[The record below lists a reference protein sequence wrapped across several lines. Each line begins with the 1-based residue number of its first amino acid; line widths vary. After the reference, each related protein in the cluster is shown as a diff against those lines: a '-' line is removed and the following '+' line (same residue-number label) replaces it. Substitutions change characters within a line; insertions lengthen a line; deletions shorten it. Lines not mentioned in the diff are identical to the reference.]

1 MKKFV
6 GLFLN
11 CVAVCLCSAIGIGL
25 GMYWMRTTQQNPIAA
40 PVPAI
45 QQVTSTGTSQVYPA
59 PAPNLINVPTTPAPQ
74 ASPIPTT
81 VVPQQHLLR
90 HVAAESNQDKAN
102 PDEVTLSL
110 IIDNQTVGTLNP
122 DNPTAAGVQSPA
134 GKEFY
139 LTPEDMKNIHLRLSL
154 GKNSQGKSI
163 NSLEIDGIA
172 SPLQPV
178 STNHDANNNLVLAS
192 YTLPPQTFIDQKREL
207 VASLKFTG
215 SPTPD
220 ASFTIKLNN
229 APIIESV
236 QFTSPTSGASVPV
249 TVTEGSDFYL
259 PGPIATLTT
268 KVTGKVI
275 ECTLAL
281 YRKSGTSEELIG
293 SATKSENVSEIT
305 PNFSIDRTGDYI
317 LKLIEKDKS
326 QPYKTFEFQI
336 KNVIQNQPT
345 YPEIGIVTDTNTGTS
360 NPVSIDYSTPNANV
374 NGTPCY
380 LLRGSGLTI
389 HISKDANRTAVLEY
403 QKLDAIP
410 ATANEFQTNIQATNT
425 VVSTTAETYEL
436 SGLEHGIY
444 QFRFKD
450 SWVSEPGKG
459 QSKTITVIVPRPPAI
474 NPLKPVLTSYKNQ
487 KYSEPKTDF
496 QNTLKIFE
504 GYLVLSGTNANPDR
518 SLKFMLF
525 NESGGKLLPAAPQQL
540 NVEYEPGQNGAW
552 QATLKINKDGSIVDE
567 TLYLLRQEG
576 EHFSFSNPIKI
587 HLEEST
593 LSANS
598 GSIQLSDFQT
608 GSTAASLAELKNTPP
623 FYLNTNSPIIQN
635 KTGGIQNL
643 QYVVFSRGSNS
654 PIGYGD
660 FEDMKTAKFL
670 APLPNGQHKLYIKFA
685 QGDQLSS
692 SQSDT
697 FTLNIQ
703 KGGLEV
709 VDVQPPNF
717 GTAAGVEK
725 LKIKFSPKNPLATE
739 NKSFTNADLK
749 DIYHLVP
756 SKGTGNFLSGTEV
769 TIKEGAYQAYDNSM
783 ILTVE
788 NIPADIYQLV
798 ITGSKLTDIFGNML
812 EGNNGEAGTNFV
824 RVLNK
829 PGSDSESASGTSVP
843 AMPTTDFVEYHEYEK
858 RDLPADGFNPSDKVV
873 TRVARLY
880 YYRDAHRV
888 AQILNSEVQSLNHK
902 GYQDAQLQADQ
913 ARESYETAVTNRR
926 LQEEKAI
933 RASKELRKKENEYRN
948 QQQILSGLVRE
959 RANPN
964 IDDATKKQL
973 ESAITDAQGVMSDLR
988 GDISSLSTEMNTED
1002 DELKKLSLK
1011 EDQLSAALF
1020 RSELRAEK
1028 TDLYT
1033 IGNGDP
1039 ESYDAVRQV
1048 TIKVIGE
1055 GLIHL
1060 RGPIKGVNIIRTMIN
1075 QIDAPVGQVRI
1086 AMHTIQVNGEDAKRM
1101 ENVADRIQKS
1111 IDQSR
1116 FLTVQ
1121 SAQMLRKAIVAV
1133 ASEVAI
1139 STCQDGFAMTQEQR
1153 DEKYLYAFFGCDFI
1167 QALEDMD
1174 SEFLQSG
1181 NKLLSIH
1188 SMDTTSLSSAL
1199 FVLALAKNDIR
1210 QQILARFYASIEAD
1224 LPNAECQFLYQG
1236 GITKAN
1242 KHPHKM
1248 NLLAPYANFQSFRG
1262 FFDHEVIGTDTMTPI
1277 QREFVRLA
1285 QIFKARL
1292 ITERELNLHVMERA
1306 MIEQR
1311 VGNYMEEL
1319 EAAKKKE
1326 DLEEQALESVQK
1338 SVQNSQIKVIQTTA
1352 RLQGRVTQI
1361 SNEYAAVTGRFDSF
1375 QKVFEDVV
1383 NDVLGTIAR
1392 NKSIDINTLSPEQKT
1407 DLLKTLFPVDPEP
1420 NQNEFSPFDQRLF
1433 VALKYFYGKENN
1445 NQTLSPLLNDYSMQP
1460 EMSTNRQPTQDMLQ
1474 KSLKEVREKLDTTN
1488 KDRTADKEFEKF
1500 RKQLLRQLGKFTYGN
1515 QEFSFKFE
1523 RDPNPKNSKVNLII
1537 DGEPDFNDLDK
1548 ITKAYVNDAKTAIS
1562 KLRWYNQTKPM
1573 QLKLEQAEH
1582 YLREINSNDK
1592 DSMRDIHRIASAY
1605 YLIKDVSEHTAA
1617 TAREIVVD
1625 LQDVSQD
1632 LGKAGTDSAGIQSAY
1647 TEWRKVN
1654 TRVFKYLKS
1663 GNPIYE
1669 EATELFQLV
1678 DKSFNDLFEA
1688 GLKLKFAEQNA
1699 KNSRLSLDHKKF
1711 LDMQVDQTEDK
1722 FIELVE
1728 GTRAHTANI
1737 DNYLKRI
1744 ATALEDDF
1752 NTQFYYPAFKEARD
1766 ASRYWNVSFG
1776 SMETSS
1782 ILTNNRS
1789 LGKVAP
1795 KATIEFD
1802 LPKRQLAI
1810 IEGMNIAEA
1819 AFKEYGA
1826 LVNDPTFLAI
1836 TSMNGGEN
1844 VQGGYTIQPD
1854 SLDKQVL
1861 GQPGLQGQRFG
1872 SAFENLIPD
1881 PAVFKFET
1889 GTGFTVR
1896 PVIQPDGQA
1905 VVFDLNYLY
1914 RTNVREPVRADE
1926 KHLGRIKEHFIDT
1939 DVQLGNY
1946 ELREISRFVIAL
1958 KASRTANGVPLL
1970 SDVPG
1975 VGVLFRPTPSAESSL
1990 QQSQIMSQTVIYPT
2004 LFDLMGLRWA
2014 PAVADVGPLEL
2025 SNREFISKGRDRFL
2039 QNRVYDYAGSQV
2051 DQFLQIEE
2059 PERRSDLYRSQET
2072 IPDVHPNGYMG
2083 PGLNLKRSH
2092 LQENYHPEQQ
2102 NPEERFVP
2110 RSNSNGFEDRD
2121 RAVPVIPSAPGL
2133 PSLPPIP
2140 SNAPLESS
2148 ALPIQD
2154 QSVQPASWTATSTSP
2169 KRDEATFENFQTEFQ
2184 ISSPRRV
2191 TRKSETSTQPGFVRP
2206 DGLTPRKPI
2215 QPAAPPASAK
2225 QPSIYKR
2232 SVSRLKSIFKN

>member
-1 MKKFV
+1 
-6 GLFLN
+6 
-11 CVAVCLCSAIGIGL
+11 
-25 GMYWMRTTQQNPIAA
+25 MYWMQNTQQNNS
-40 PVPAI
+40 PVPVI
-45 QQVTSTGTSQVYPA
+45 QQVQATGTDQFPQ
-59 PAPNLINVPTTPAPQ
+59 APNLISVSPAQ
-74 ASPIPTT
+74 MKQVTPIPTT
-81 VVPQQHLLR
+81 VAPRNQRVQQ
-90 HVAAESNQDKAN
+90 VAVQSNDAVADK
-102 PDEVTLSL
+102 
-110 IIDNQTVGTLNP
+110 NQTIITLKVGDTEIGKLNP
-122 DNPTAAGVQSPA
+122 DKPAGTQVPA

-139 LTPEDMKNIHLRLSL
+139 LTADELTKIEFTAKRPDNTSNITNITVNTTPVS
-154 GKNSQGKSI
+154 SI
-163 NSLEIDGIA
+163 NASAMSVTWKPTTALSFSNGPVALSIVLKIA
-172 SPLQPV
+172 
-178 STNHDANNNLVLAS
+178 NLPAGTQVAD
-192 YTLPPQTFIDQKREL
+192 QTFT
-207 VASLKFTG
+207 F
-215 SPTPD
+215 
-220 ASFTIKLNN
+220 KLNN
-229 APIIESV
+229 YPILESV
-236 QFTSPTSGASVPV
+236 KVTSPTSGSPISI
-249 TVTEGSDFYL
+249 TDGGEYFL
-259 PGPIATLTT
+259 PGPTANLEAKI
-268 KVTGKVI
+268 TGEQI
-275 ECTLAL
+275 DCTLAL
-281 YRKSGTSEELIG
+281 FRKSGTTDQLINNQINKKP
-293 SATKSENVSEIT
+293 AEFVTAVRFLIT
-305 PNFSIDRTGDYI
+305 QTGDYI
-317 LKLIEKDKS
+317 LKLSQTGKP
-326 QPYKTFEFQI
+326 QPYKTFEFKI
-336 KNVIQNQPT
+336 KNVIQDQPN
-345 YPEIGIVTDTNTGTS
+345 YPKIESVTDVGVSPSLPILYTAPNS
-360 NPVSIDYSTPNANV
+360 NA

-380 LLRGSGLTI
+380 LLRSSNLILNITK
-389 HISKDANRTAVLEY
+389 SKDRTAVFES
-403 QKLDAIP
+403 QKIDSIP
-410 ATANEFQTNIQATNT
+410 AIANQFGSKIKAVKAE
-425 VVSTTAETYEL
+425 VSPTAETYTL

-459 QSKTITVIVPRPPAI
+459 QSKTITVIIPRPAGF
-474 NPLKPVLTSYKNQ
+474 NPLIPEIASYKNQ
-487 KYSEPKTDF
+487 KYSDPQTF
-496 QNTLKIFE
+496 SNSKIDLYN
-504 GYLVLSGTNANPDR
+504 GYLELAGTKASPDR
-518 SLKFMLF
+518 ALKFLLF
-525 NESGGKLLPAAPQQL
+525 NEDSGKLLPAAPQQL
-540 NVEYEPGQNGAW
+540 NVTYQPGQNGAW
-552 QATLKINKDGSIVDE
+552 QATLNISAIINKTPT

-576 EHFSFSNPIKI
+576 DQFAFSNPVTIK
-587 HLEEST
+587 LNA
-593 LSANS
+593 LS
-598 GSIQLSDFQT
+598 LMSDFQVQLSAIEIKPAEGT
-608 GSTAASLAELKNTPP
+608 SPDLTKIVNLNTDTPNIVTNDSNVTNTQIILYSTA
-623 FYLNTNSPIIQN
+623 
-635 KTGGIQNL
+635 
-643 QYVVFSRGSNS
+643 SNS
-654 PIGYGD
+654 PLGYGE
-660 FEDMKTAKFL
+660 FVNQKTVKLLKPFSNGKHQLYFKASQGEYI
-670 APLPNGQHKLYIKFA
+670 APNR
-685 QGDQLSS
+685 SE
-692 SQSDT
+692 T

-717 GTAAGVEK
+717 GTAPGVDK
-725 LKIKFSPKNPLATE
+725 LKIKFSPKNPL
-739 NKSFTNADLK
+739 KYIADKIIDDPKLK
-749 DIYHLVP
+749 KTFHLTR
-756 SKGTGNFLSGTEV
+756 SKGTGNFLSGETV
-769 TIKEGAYQAYDNSM
+769 TITEGVYQSYDNAV

-798 ITGSKLTDIFGNML
+798 ITGNELEDIFGNKL
-812 EGNNGEAGTNFV
+812 EGNDKQPGTNFV

-829 PGSDSESASGTSVP
+829 PGGDSASASRSASPAVPTSK
-843 AMPTTDFVEYHEYEK
+843 FIEYHEYEK

-902 GYQDAQLQADQ
+902 GYQEAQLQADQ
-913 ARESYETAVTNRR
+913 ARESYEAAVLNRR

-933 RASKELRKKENEYRN
+933 RASKELRQKENEYRN

-959 RANPN
+959 RANPD
-964 IDDATKKQL
+964 IDDTTKNQL
-973 ESAITDAQGVMSDLR
+973 ESAIDDAQRVMNDLR
-988 GDISSLSTEMNTED
+988 GDISTLSSEMNTED
-1002 DELKKLSLK
+1002 DELKKLDLK

-1075 QIDAPVGQVRI
+1075 QIDSPVGQVRI

-1153 DEKYLYAFFGCDFI
+1153 DEKYLYAFFGRDFI
-1167 QALEDMD
+1167 QALEEMD

-1210 QQILARFYASIEAD
+1210 QQILARFYASVETE

-1236 GITKAN
+1236 GPTKAN

-1262 FFDHEVIGTDTMTPI
+1262 FFDHEVIGTDTMTPL

-1292 ITERELNLHVMERA
+1292 TTERELNLHVMERA

-1311 VGNYMEEL
+1311 VGNYLEEL
-1319 EAAKKKE
+1319 KAAKEKE
-1326 DLEEQALESVQK
+1326 DLEEQALAEVQK
-1338 SVQNSQIKVIQTTA
+1338 SVQNSQIKVIQTTT
-1352 RLQGRVTQI
+1352 RLQARIAEI
-1361 SNEYAAVTGRFDSF
+1361 SNENAAVSADFESF
-1375 QKVFEDVV
+1375 QEIFENVV
-1383 NDVLGTIAR
+1383 NNLLQAASGDS
-1392 NKSIDINTLSPEQKT
+1392 SIDIRNLPTSKKFA
-1407 DLLKTLFPVDPEP
+1407 LLQTLFPVKQETGSTKWRTLEDRIYEVLNEYFSNSMKNVVGIKSSQSVKSQEGTEP
-1420 NQNEFSPFDQRLF
+1420 YKSFISNLKQSRGEF
-1433 VALKYFYGKENN
+1433 KYGGKTFQFNFSEKTGDEKRRMKKKDESNYKFG
-1445 NQTLSPLLNDYSMQP
+1445 LSNPAEYAELD
-1460 EMSTNRQPTQDMLQ
+1460 RITQAYIQ
-1474 KSLKEVREKLDTTN
+1474 KSREVINKL
-1488 KDRTADKEFEKF
+1488 E
-1500 RKQLLRQLGKFTYGN
+1500 
-1515 QEFSFKFE
+1515 
-1523 RDPNPKNSKVNLII
+1523 
-1537 DGEPDFNDLDK
+1537 
-1548 ITKAYVNDAKTAIS
+1548 
-1562 KLRWYNQTKPM
+1562 WYNQSPAM
-1573 QLKLEQAEH
+1573 QAKLDQAKK
-1582 YLREINSNDK
+1582 YQREIDYEER
-1592 DSMRDIHRIASAY
+1592 DSFRDIHRIATSY
-1605 YLIKDVSEHTAA
+1605 YLIKEVSQHTAY
-1617 TAREIVVD
+1617 TSRQIVENVQEVNE
-1625 LQDVSQD
+1625 L
-1632 LGKAGTDSAGIQSAY
+1632 LGKAGTNSAGIQEAY
-1647 TEWRKVN
+1647 SKWRVVSSKV
-1654 TRVFKYLKS
+1654 FSYLKS
-1663 GNPIYE
+1663 GNKQYE
-1669 EATELFQLV
+1669 EAAELFQVV
-1678 DKSFNDLFEA
+1678 DKSFNELFEA

-1711 LDMQVDQTEDK
+1711 LDMQIDQTEDK

-1819 AFKEYGA
+1819 SFKEYGA

-1844 VQGGYTIQPD
+1844 VQGGYTIKPD
-1854 SLDKQVL
+1854 SLDKQIL
-1861 GQPGLQGQRFG
+1861 GQPGSQGQRFG

-1990 QQSQIMSQTVIYPT
+1990 QQSQIMSQAVIYPT

-2039 QNRVYDYAGSQV
+2039 KNRVYDYAGSQV
-2051 DQFLQIEE
+2051 DQFLQIKE

-2092 LQENYHPEQQ
+2092 LQENFQPEQQ
-2102 NPEERFVP
+2102 NPSERFVP
-2110 RSNSNGFEDRD
+2110 RSNPDGFRDTD
-2121 RAVPVIPSAPGL
+2121 RAVPVLPSGPGL
-2133 PSLPPIP
+2133 NSLPPIP
-2140 SNAPLESS
+2140 SIESNETS
-2148 ALPIQD
+2148 AIPVRD
-2154 QSVQPASWTATSTSP
+2154 NRVQPASWTATDLSP
-2169 KRDEATFENFQTEFQ
+2169 QREPTIVSPQQESR

-2191 TRKSETSTQPGFVRP
+2191 IKNTLNRSVPTLNIPERSATNQQIQQPKAVP
-2206 DGLTPRKPI
+2206 S
-2215 QPAAPPASAK
+2215 QPK
-2225 QPSIYKR
+2225 QTSIYKR
-2232 SVSRLKSIFKN
+2232 SVSRIKSLFRN

>member
-1 MKKFV
+1 MKKFL
-6 GLFLN
+6 GLLLN
-11 CVAVCLCSAIGIGL
+11 CMAVCLCSAIGIGA
-25 GMYWMRTTQQNPIAA
+25 GMYWIQTTQQHPATA
-40 PVPAI
+40 PTI
-45 QQVTSTGTSQVYPA
+45 QQVGSSHTRQLEQ
-59 PAPNLINVPTTPAPQ
+59 APNLIRVPAAPASQ
-74 ASPIPTT
+74 ASPIPTS
-81 VVPQQHLLR
+81 VAPQTRVLQQ
-90 HVAAESNQDKAN
+90 VAAINSQPTVSPNETS
-102 PDEVTLSL
+102 VSL
-110 IIDNQTVGTLNP
+110 LVDNKTVGTINK
-122 DNPTAAGVQSPA
+122 DGTGGTAPI
-134 GKEFY
+134 FY
-139 LTPEDMKNIHLRLSL
+139 LTPEEL
-154 GKNSQGKSI
+154 KSI
-163 NSLEIDGIA
+163 SFLFTKGSDIGATDITQPAATGIQGSLVFA
-172 SPLQPV
+172 TSSANPV
-178 STNHDANNNLVLAS
+178 TATYSI
-192 YTLPPQTFIDQKREL
+192 PPQTFVNGDLTI
-207 VASLKFTG
+207 VVSL
-215 SPTPD
+215 
-220 ASFTIKLNN
+220 
-229 APIIESV
+229 
-236 QFTSPTSGASVPV
+236 PTSSTAS
-249 TVTEGSDFYL
+249 D
-259 PGPIATLTT
+259 
-268 KVTGKVI
+268 
-275 ECTLAL
+275 
-281 YRKSGTSEELIG
+281 
-293 SATKSENVSEIT
+293 
-305 PNFSIDRTGDYI
+305 
-317 LKLIEKDKS
+317 
-326 QPYKTFEFQI
+326 TFTFQI
-336 KNVIQNQPT
+336 KNYPIIKSVEVKSPKTSSTVTSITDGGEYFLPGPTANLSVLISGTQIDCKLELFRKTGTTEESLLSVNKPAADFGNPVTHEIKQTGEYVLKLFEQDKPAPYETFEFKIKNIIQNQPQ
-345 YPEIGIVTDTNTGTS
+345 YPEIGIVTDSGDGDPS
-360 NPVSIDYSTPNANV
+360 MLAIDYSEPNSNV

-380 LLRGSGLTI
+380 LLRSSNLILNITK
-389 HISKDANRTAVLEY
+389 SKDRTAVFES
-403 QKLDAIP
+403 QKIDSIP
-410 ATANEFQTNIQATNT
+410 ATANQFESNIKA
-425 VVSTTAETYEL
+425 VKDEVSSTAETYTL

-459 QSKTITVIVPRPPAI
+459 QSKTITVMIPRPAAI
-474 NPLKPVLTSYKNQ
+474 NPLKPALTSYKNQ
-487 KYSEPKTDF
+487 KYAEPKTNF
-496 QNTLKIFE
+496 QNTLNVFN
-504 GYLVLSGTNANPDR
+504 GYLVLSGTNASPDR
-518 SLKFMLF
+518 ALKFMLF
-525 NESGGKLLPAAPQQL
+525 NQSGGKLLPATPQQL
-540 NVEYEPGQNGAW
+540 KVDYQPGQNGAW
-552 QATLKINKDGSIVDE
+552 QATLKINKDGAIVDE
-567 TLYLLRQEG
+567 SLYILRQEG
-576 EHFSFSNPIKI
+576 DQFSFSNAVKI
-587 HLEEST
+587 QLQNST
-593 LSANS
+593 LTENS
-598 GSIQLSDFQT
+598 GTIQLSAFKI
-608 GSTAASLAELKNTPP
+608 GSDEKSPVAISTTEP
-623 FYLNTNSPIIQN
+623 FFLNTNSPIFQSTSGGSQN
-635 KTGGIQNL
+635 I
-643 QYVVFSRGSNS
+643 QYVLFSKGSNS
-654 PIGYGD
+654 PIGFGD
-660 FEDMKTAKFL
+660 FENMKTAKFL
-670 APLPNGQHKLYIKFA
+670 APLPDGQYKLYIKFA

-692 SQSDT
+692 SQSET

-717 GTAAGVEK
+717 GTAPGVVK
-725 LKIKFSPKNPLATE
+725 LKIKFSSKNPLE
-739 NKSFTNADLK
+739 GDDKDPFSSVDLK
-749 DIYHLVP
+749 KIFHLIP
-756 SKGTGNFLSGTEV
+756 SKGTGNFLSGETLNITKGV
-769 TIKEGAYQAYDNSM
+769 YQSYDNAV
-783 ILTVE
+783 ILSFE

-798 ITGSKLTDIFGNML
+798 ITGSELKDIFGNKL
-812 EGNNGEAGTNFV
+812 EGNDKQPGTNFV

-829 PGSDSESASGTSVP
+829 PGSDSASASRTAVP
-843 AMPTTDFVEYHEYEK
+843 AVPTTEFVEYHEYEK

-902 GYQDAQLQADQ
+902 GYQEAQLQADQ
-913 ARESYETAVTNRR
+913 ARESYEAAVLNRR

-933 RASKELRKKENEYRN
+933 RASKELRQKENEYRN

-959 RANPN
+959 RANPD
-964 IDDATKKQL
+964 IDDATKNQL
-973 ESAITDAQGVMSDLR
+973 ESAITDAQRVMNDLR
-988 GDISSLSTEMNTED
+988 GDISTLSSEMNTED
-1002 DELKKLSLK
+1002 DELKKLDLK

-1075 QIDAPVGQVRI
+1075 QIDSPVGQVRI

-1153 DEKYLYAFFGCDFI
+1153 DEKYLYAFFGRDFI
-1167 QALEDMD
+1167 EALQEMD

-1210 QQILARFYASIEAD
+1210 QQILARFYASIETD

-1285 QIFKARL
+1285 QIFKAKL
-1292 ITERELNLHVMERA
+1292 TTERELNLHVMERA

-1311 VGNYMEEL
+1311 VGNYLEEL
-1319 EAAKKKE
+1319 KAAKAKE
-1326 DLEEQALESVQK
+1326 DLEEQALAEVQK
-1338 SVQNSQIKVIQTTA
+1338 SVQDSQIKVIQTTA
-1352 RLQGRVTQI
+1352 RLQARVSQI
-1361 SNEYAAVTGRFDSF
+1361 SNEYAAVTQKFDSF
-1375 QKVFEDVV
+1375 QRVFEQVV
-1383 NDVLGTIAR
+1383 NEVLRAFAV
-1392 NKSIDINTLSPEQKT
+1392 NKTIDINSLSEAEKAQ
-1407 DLLKTLFPVDPEP
+1407 LIKTLFPIDPEEG
-1420 NQNEFSPFDQRLF
+1420 QNIYTPFDQRLWVVLVNF
-1433 VALKYFYGKENN
+1433 FPEIIQNSQSLNNLSSNISPLIKSSKNIQITNSMIQESLSSVRQNLNTLKNKEGYELYKKVILKQKGKFKYGNKVFNFRFENFSSNNSNKVALMITG
-1445 NQTLSPLLNDYSMQP
+1445 QP
-1460 EMSTNRQPTQDMLQ
+1460 NFD
-1474 KSLKEVREKLDTTN
+1474 
-1488 KDRTADKEFEKF
+1488 
-1500 RKQLLRQLGKFTYGN
+1500 
-1515 QEFSFKFE
+1515 
-1523 RDPNPKNSKVNLII
+1523 
-1537 DGEPDFNDLDK
+1537 DLDK
-1548 ITKAYVNDAKTAIS
+1548 ITKAYVNDARQAIK
-1562 KLRWYNQTKPM
+1562 KLYWYNQTEAM
-1573 QLKLEQAEH
+1573 QKKLDQAQH
-1582 YLREINSNDK
+1582 YLNEIESK
-1592 DSMRDIHRIASAY
+1592 EMDSMRDIHRIARAY
-1605 YLIKDVSEHTAA
+1605 YLIKDVSEHTAD
-1617 TAREIVVD
+1617 TARHFVEE
-1625 LQDVSQD
+1625 LQDVNQK
-1632 LGKAGTDSAGIQSAY
+1632 LGKAGTDSAGIQTAY
-1647 TEWRKVN
+1647 SNWRTVN
-1654 TRVFKYLKS
+1654 SQVFQYLKS

-1669 EATELFQLV
+1669 EAIELFQTV
-1678 DKSFNDLFEA
+1678 DKSFNELFEA

-1711 LDMQVDQTEDK
+1711 LDMQIDQTEDK

-1810 IEGMNIAEA
+1810 VEGMNIAEA

-1844 VQGGYTIQPD
+1844 VQGGYTIKPD

-1861 GQPGLQGQRFG
+1861 GQPGSQGQRFG

-1990 QQSQIMSQTVIYPT
+1990 QQSQIMSQAVIYPT

-2039 QNRVYDYAGSQV
+2039 KNRVYDYAGSQV
-2051 DQFLQIEE
+2051 DQFLQIKE
-2059 PERRSDLYRSQET
+2059 PERRSDLYRTQET

-2092 LQENYHPEQQ
+2092 LQENFHPEQQ
-2102 NPEERFVP
+2102 NPSERFIP
-2110 RSNSNGFEDRD
+2110 RSNRDGFRDTD
-2121 RAVPVIPSAPGL
+2121 RAVPVLPSGPGL
-2133 PSLPPIP
+2133 NSLPPIP
-2140 SNAPLESS
+2140 SAAPAETS
-2148 ALPIQD
+2148 AMPVRDNQI
-2154 QSVQPASWTATSTSP
+2154 QPASWTATDLSP
-2169 KRDEATFENFQTEFQ
+2169 KREPTIVSPQQEAR

-2191 TRKSETSTQPGFVRP
+2191 VSQSVTRSAPTAA
-2206 DGLTPRKPI
+2206 TPKVPANNYPV
-2215 QPAAPPASAK
+2215 QQKAAPSQPK
-2225 QPSIYKR
+2225 QTSIYKR
-2232 SVSRLKSIFKN
+2232 SVSRIKSLFRN

>member
-6 GLFLN
+6 GLLLN
-11 CVAVCLCSAIGIGL
+11 CAAVCLCSAIGIGM
-25 GMYWMRTTQQNPIAA
+25 GMYWMRTTQQTPIDA

-45 QQVTSTGTSQVYPA
+45 QQVSSTSTGQVYS
-59 PAPNLINVPTTPAPQ
+59 APNLIRVPATPAPQ
-74 ASPIPTT
+74 ASPIPTS
-81 VVPQQHLLR
+81 VAPQTNMVQQ
-90 HVAAESNQDKAN
+90 VAAINNQPPLSPSDTSVSLLVENKTIGTIHK
-102 PDEVTLSL
+102 DTTGVTGP
-110 IIDNQTVGTLNP
+110 I
-122 DNPTAAGVQSPA
+122 
-134 GKEFY
+134 FY
-139 LTPEDMKNIHLRLSL
+139 LTPDELKTISLRFTKGS
-154 GKNSQGKSI
+154 GASATDIINPTVTGIQGAKKYVASTANPVTATYSI
-163 NSLEIDGIA
+163 
-172 SPLQPV
+172 
-178 STNHDANNNLVLAS
+178 
-192 YTLPPQTFIDQKREL
+192 PPQTFVNGSLTI
-207 VASLKFTG
+207 VASLPTTTTNTTATVDFTFQIENYPVISSVKIK
-215 SPTPD
+215 SPKN
-220 ASFTIKLNN
+220 S
-229 APIIESV
+229 S
-236 QFTSPTSGASVPV
+236 
-249 TVTEGSDFYL
+249 TEISISEGGEYYL
-259 PGPIATLTT
+259 PGPSANLSILISGKQVDSKLEIFRKTGTT
-268 KVTGKVI
+268 EKSLLAVDKKVADFSTPVTYEIMQTGEYIVK
-275 ECTLAL
+275 L
-281 YRKSGTSEELIG
+281 YEEN
-293 SATKSENVSEIT
+293 KPE
-305 PNFSIDRTGDYI
+305 
-317 LKLIEKDKS
+317 
-326 QPYKTFEFQI
+326 PYETFEFQI
-336 KNVIQNQPT
+336 NNAIQDQPK
-345 YPEIGIVTDTNTGTS
+345 YPEIGAVTDSGNGS
-360 NPVSIDYSTPNANV
+360 GSLKIKYATPNASV
-374 NGTPCY
+374 NGIPCY
-380 LLRGSGLTI
+380 VLRGSSLEI
-389 HISKDANRTAVLEY
+389 EISKEKDRTAVFEY
-403 QKLDAIP
+403 QKLDSIP
-410 ATANEFQTNIQATNT
+410 ASQDAFKNFGESS
-425 VVSTTAETYEL
+425 STTIPLDVETFVKKD
-436 SGLEHGIY
+436 LEAGIY

-450 SWVSEPGKG
+450 SWVTEAGKG
-459 QSKTITVIVPRPPAI
+459 QSKTITVIVPKPSGFNPLIPAI
-474 NPLKPVLTSYKNQ
+474 ASYKNQ
-487 KYSEPKTDF
+487 KYSEP
-496 QNTLKIFE
+496 NTNFSSPISLYN
-504 GYLVLSGTNANPDR
+504 GYLELAGTNASPDR
-518 SLKFMLF
+518 SLKFLLF
-525 NESGGKLLPAAPQQL
+525 NQSSDLLSPASPQQL
-540 NVEYEPGQNGAW
+540 TVDYEPGQKGAW
-552 QATLKINKDGSIVDE
+552 KANLKVANTQTE
-567 TLYLLRQEG
+567 NPTTLYILRQEG
-576 EHFSFSNPIKI
+576 DQFAFSRPVTIQLQSLTLQDDFQVQLNAIQVKNSDGNLVSFPTERLLNLNTDTPDIVTTDSKVTNTQILLYSTTSNTPLGYGEFVTQKSVK
-587 HLEEST
+587 LLKT
-593 LSANS
+593 LSN
-598 GSIQLSDFQT
+598 GKHQLYFR
-608 GSTAASLAELKNTPP
+608 A
-623 FYLNTNSPIIQN
+623 
-635 KTGGIQNL
+635 
-643 QYVVFSRGSNS
+643 
-654 PIGYGD
+654 
-660 FEDMKTAKFL
+660 
-670 APLPNGQHKLYIKFA
+670 A
-685 QGDQLSS
+685 QGDFIASKR
-692 SQSDT
+692 SDT
-697 FTLNIQ
+697 FTLNLQ
-703 KGGLEV
+703 KGGFEV

-717 GTAAGVEK
+717 GTAPGVEK

-769 TIKEGAYQAYDNSM
+769 TIKDGAYQAYDNSM

-798 ITGSKLTDIFGNML
+798 ITGSELKDIFGNML

-829 PGSDSESASGTSVP
+829 PGSDSASASRTAVP
-843 AMPTTDFVEYHEYEK
+843 AVPTTDFVEYHEYEK
-858 RDLPADGFNPSDKVV
+858 RDVPEDGFNPSDKVV

-913 ARESYETAVTNRR
+913 ARESYEAAVLNRR
-926 LQEEKAI
+926 LQEEKSI
-933 RASKELRKKENEYRN
+933 RASKALRQKENEYRN

-964 IDDATKKQL
+964 IDDATKQQL
-973 ESAITDAQGVMSDLR
+973 ESAITDAQGVMNDLR
-988 GDISSLSTEMNTED
+988 GDISSLSTEMNTQD

-1153 DEKYLYAFFGCDFI
+1153 DEKYLYSFFGRDFI

-1210 QQILARFYASIEAD
+1210 QQILARFYASIEGD
-1224 LPNAECQFLYQG
+1224 LPEAECQFLYQG

-1311 VGNYMEEL
+1311 VGDYMEEL
-1319 EAAKKKE
+1319 KAAKAKE

-1338 SVQNSQIKVIQTTA
+1338 SVQNSQIKVIQATTN
-1352 RLQGRVTQI
+1352 LQNRISEITTGYNRI
-1361 SNEYAAVTGRFDSF
+1361 SNDFNSFEIMFNGVVNSILRAVAGRERDDKTIDITNLSNNDRKKLLDLLFPIDEKKSDKRKFLTNAARIKKALDMYFSEELTALGIRNIESQPLWDNGKLENYKRTFRYGDHLFELSIRREGNTDEFKYTLKDPSEFLKLDAITKKYVENAEKAISMLEWYHQTDLMQAKLNRAKFYLHEITSFDRDSF
-1375 QKVFEDVV
+1375 
-1383 NDVLGTIAR
+1383 R
-1392 NKSIDINTLSPEQKT
+1392 
-1407 DLLKTLFPVDPEP
+1407 DL
-1420 NQNEFSPFDQRLF
+1420 
-1433 VALKYFYGKENN
+1433 
-1445 NQTLSPLLNDYSMQP
+1445 
-1460 EMSTNRQPTQDMLQ
+1460 NR
-1474 KSLKEVREKLDTTN
+1474 V
-1488 KDRTADKEFEKF
+1488 
-1500 RKQLLRQLGKFTYGN
+1500 
-1515 QEFSFKFE
+1515 
-1523 RDPNPKNSKVNLII
+1523 
-1537 DGEPDFNDLDK
+1537 
-1548 ITKAYVNDAKTAIS
+1548 
-1562 KLRWYNQTKPM
+1562 
-1573 QLKLEQAEH
+1573 
-1582 YLREINSNDK
+1582 
-1592 DSMRDIHRIASAY
+1592 ASAY
-1605 YLIKDVSEHTAA
+1605 KLIQEVSSA
-1617 TAREIVVD
+1617 TAEIARSVLEEIREVNV
-1625 LQDVSQD
+1625 L
-1632 LGKAGTDSAGIQSAY
+1632 LGKAGTTADTLQAAY
-1647 TEWRKVN
+1647 AKWNQVSD
-1654 TRVFKYLKS
+1654 RVISYLKA
-1663 GNPIYE
+1663 GNPHYE
-1669 EATELFQLV
+1669 EATELFQQV
-1678 DKSFNDLFEA
+1678 DKSFNILVEA

-1819 AFKEYGA
+1819 SFKEYGA

-1958 KASRTANGVPLL
+1958 KATRTANGVPLL

-1990 QQSQIMSQTVIYPT
+1990 QQSQIMSQAVIYPT

-2051 DQFLQIEE
+2051 DQFLQIQE

-2102 NPEERFVP
+2102 NPTERFVP
-2110 RSNSNGFEDRD
+2110 RSNSNSFEDRD

-2140 SNAPLESS
+2140 SNTQPETSAIPMQDHSIQPISWTTTSS
-2148 ALPIQD
+2148 ATKQD
-2154 QSVQPASWTATSTSP
+2154 EV
-2169 KRDEATFENFQTEFQ
+2169 TFENSQTEFQ

-2191 TRKSETSTQPGFVRP
+2191 SRKPEAPTQPGFARP
-2206 DGLTPRKPI
+2206 GGMTPRKPMQPVI
-2215 QPAAPPASAK
+2215 PAAPAK

-2232 SVSRLKSIFKN
+2232 SVSRLKSLFKN